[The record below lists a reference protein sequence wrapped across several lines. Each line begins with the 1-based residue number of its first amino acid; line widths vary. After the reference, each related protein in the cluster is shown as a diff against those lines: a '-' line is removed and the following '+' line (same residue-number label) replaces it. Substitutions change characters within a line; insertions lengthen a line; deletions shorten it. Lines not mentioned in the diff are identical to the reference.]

1 MSRIKKSNKQKNQN
15 KIFSEEHIKNLK
27 ISRKNRKMKKWS
39 LSQKENLS
47 LKRQGTQNSM
57 FGKNHNEETK
67 KKIGLKSLGRKH
79 SEEFKEK
86 LRNKMI
92 NGGHSYISSF
102 IKKISK
108 EEKILREMVK
118 ELYSNCIYQF
128 KIFRFEVDVALPK
141 EKIAIEYDGWYHFD
155 TEEHKQYHKQRQEK
169 IEKEGWKFL
178 RYSIFDKFPT
188 IDALKNDIE
197 KLKKET

>member
-1 MSRIKKSNKQKNQN
+1 MIMCYYGCGKKATYQFKNGKWCCSNSHNKCPELKKSNKQKNQN

-118 ELYSNCIYQF
+118 ELYSNCIS
-128 KIFRFEVDVALPK
+128 V
-141 EKIAIEYDGWYHFD
+141 
-155 TEEHKQYHKQRQEK
+155 
-169 IEKEGWKFL
+169 
-178 RYSIFDKFPT
+178 
-188 IDALKNDIE
+188 
-197 KLKKET
+197 